1 MGLTV
6 LTERFSPAGQKA
18 CTLLG
23 DALGIIFGLVILYF
37 GVRMSSHEFALG
49 LKTSGMQ
56 WPEGAFGA
64 MIPVG
69 GAFLAIRYCQ
79 LFIRTLK
86 SDATNSEDK
95 EA

>member
-1 MGLTV
+1 M
-6 LTERFSPAGQKA
+6 
-18 CTLLG
+18 G

-37 GVRMSSHEFALG
+37 GIRMSGHEFALG